1 MNRAIIYCTII
12 MLAVSSCGVNRYLP
26 VGERLYRGATIKVER
41 EKGVKA
47 SSGSLRK
54 QIKLAA
60 KPGAN
65 KFILGQPYK
74 VWWWFVIGEPK
85 REKGFRTFLRNK
97 LGEPPILSSK
107 VNAPVTAI
115 NMQAFLENLGYFHS
129 KVKGDTTNK
138 GYMTRAVYKAHVF
151 PQYKIKNISWVSDS
165 SNLMKLLQK
174 RQSRGI
180 LKVGNGYRLS
190 DIQAERDRL
199 DLYVKMKGYYYFN
212 PDYIMA
218 YADSTIGNNEVNLFL
233 NIKRSAPGNALHA
246 FTINRVTV
254 FPNYT
259 LLLPPPD
266 TSKTGTINIDG
277 LLIRDTVY
285 KFKPELFKSVITY
298 RPGKIY
304 SSRDQNTTLNRLINL
319 GTFKFVKNRFEQNK
333 DSADPY
339 RLNVFYYL
347 TPAKKKSIQTQI
359 SGFSKEN
366 KYVGTQ
372 LSVNWRNRNTFRG
385 AELLSLKAYG
395 GLEVSFLDSLK
406 KSNNY
411 RVGGE
416 ASINFPR
423 FFAPFIKIKESN
435 LYPPHTRLL
444 VGYEFFRK
452 QLFYTKNVFRMQ
464 YEFNWKE
471 SSNKEHTLSP
481 IALTYI
487 NAANLTDTFKKEAI
501 RNPSLL
507 TNVYSEVILGS
518 FYSYTF
524 NSANPFAK
532 KQWYFNGSIDLSG
545 NIAGLI
551 SGAKRPRQKEIF
563 KTPFAQYAK
572 ADIDVRYQKKLRNNF
587 DWANRLQ
594 IGIGF
599 PYHNS
604 NILPF
609 SKQYIIGGSSS
620 LRGFQIRQIGPG
632 SYLPTLEDQRF
643 FSVIG
648 GDYRVQLNSE
658 LRIPLFAKFSGAVFM
673 DLGNIWTKDTIL
685 FGKAGQ
691 LKKDFYK
698 EIAVASG
705 LGIRFDAGVIL
716 IRADLGFPLR
726 KPYLPD
732 GQRWVINKIEF
743 GDRYWR
749 QHNLVLNIALGYPF

>member
-1 MNRAIIYCTII
+1 MYKAIIYCFIMVVTIC
-12 MLAVSSCGVNRYLP
+12 SCGVKRYLP
-26 VGERLYRGATIKVER
+26 AGERLYRGATIKVEK
-41 EKGVKA
+41 EKDVKA
-47 SSGSLRK
+47 SSRSLRK

-60 KPGAN
+60 KPRAN

-85 REKGFRTFLRNK
+85 REKGIRAFFRNK

-107 VNAPVTAI
+107 VNAPVTAV

-129 KVKGDTTNK
+129 TVKGDTVNN
-138 GYMTRAVYKAHVF
+138 GYMARALYQAHVF

-165 SNLMKLLQK
+165 SDLLKLLQK
-174 RQSRGI
+174 EQRSGI

-190 DIQAERDRL
+190 DMQAERDRL
-199 DLYVKMKGYYYFN
+199 DLFVKTMGYYYFN

-233 NIKRSAPGNALHA
+233 NIKSSTPENARHPY
-246 FTINRVTV
+246 TINRVTV

-266 TSKTGTINIDG
+266 TSKTGTVNVDG

-285 KFKPELFKSVITY
+285 KFKPELFKTMITY

-319 GTFKFVKNRFEQNK
+319 GTFKFVKNRFEQVK
-333 DSADPY
+333 DSAGPY

-347 TPAKKKSIQTQI
+347 TPSKKKSIQGEI
-359 SGFSKEN
+359 NGFSKEN

-372 LSVNWRNRNTFRG
+372 LSLNWRNRNTFRG
-385 AELLSLKAYG
+385 AELLLIKAYG
-395 GLEVSFLDSLK
+395 GLEVSFSDSLK
-406 KSNNY
+406 NSNNY
-411 RVGGE
+411 RLGGE

-423 FFAPFIKIKESN
+423 FYVPFIKIKESK
-435 LYPPHTRLL
+435 LYPPRTRLL
-444 VGYEFFRK
+444 MGYEYFRK
-452 QLFYTKNVFRMQ
+452 QLFYTKNVFRLQ

-487 NAANLTDTFKKEAI
+487 NASNVTDTFKKEAI
-501 RNPSLL
+501 RYPSLL
-507 TNVYSEVILGS
+507 INVYSEVILGS

-524 NSANPFAK
+524 NTANPFAK
-532 KQWYFNGSIDLSG
+532 KQWYLNTSLDLSG

-551 SGAKRPRQKEIF
+551 SGAKQPRQKEIF
-563 KTPFAQYAK
+563 NTPFAQYAK
-572 ADIDVRYQKKLRNNF
+572 ADIDLRYQKKLRNNF
-587 DWANRLQ
+587 DWANRLM
-594 IGIGF
+594 IGIGL
-599 PYHNS
+599 PYNNS

-609 SKQYIIGGSSS
+609 SKQYIIGGANS
-620 LRGFQIRQIGPG
+620 LRGFRMRQIGPG
-632 SYLPTLEDQRF
+632 SYLPTLEDQRLF
-643 FSVIG
+643 QVIG
-648 GDYRVQLNSE
+648 GDYKLQLNSE
-658 LRIPLFAKFSGAVFM
+658 LRIPLIAKLSGAVFI

-685 FGKAGQ
+685 FGRAGQ

-716 IRADLGFPLR
+716 LRADLGFPLR

-732 GQRWVINKIEF
+732 GQRWVIDKIEL
-743 GDRYWR
+743 GDRNWR
-749 QHNLVLNIALGYPF
+749 QQNLVLNIALGYPF